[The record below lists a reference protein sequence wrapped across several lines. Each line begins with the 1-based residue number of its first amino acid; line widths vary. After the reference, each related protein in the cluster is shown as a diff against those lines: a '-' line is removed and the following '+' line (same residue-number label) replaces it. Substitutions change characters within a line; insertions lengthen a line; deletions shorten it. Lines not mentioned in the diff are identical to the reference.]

1 MKKTFLIGDSTYCLA
16 LSLAAA
22 LCPLLTTSADA
33 APAAGEQVQMI
44 VKLKPTMDEGKF
56 KRMLSSRGGSE
67 RNSIPALG
75 IRVVSVP
82 AENSDQCR
90 GDFEGDDNV
99 EFSEPDYKAEALG
112 TANDPY
118 FIQGSEWHLA
128 KIQAPAAW
136 DVSTGSS
143 SVVVA
148 VVDTGVN
155 ASHPDMVGKVLA
167 GGYDFVAN
175 DTDPTDENG
184 HGTAVAGTIAPASN
198 NSVGVAG
205 VAWGNPILPIRVLD
219 ANGSGNYSAICNG
232 IIYAADHGAKVIN
245 LSFGGTASSL
255 ALQNAINYAWSK
267 QCVIVAAAGNSGNN
281 VPFYPAACTN
291 VISVSATNSADAR
304 PTWSNFGSYVDV
316 SAPGLDVL
324 TLYGAD
330 QYAVWSGTS
339 FSSPV
344 TAGVVALM
352 ASANSNLTNAQLADL
367 LIKNCDDIGT
377 AGYDVY
383 FGNGRVNA
391 FRAVTAAKAFVNV
404 ADTVAPVAAVTSPA
418 NGATVSSTSQTIRF
432 SATDNVAVTKVA
444 LYIDSKLVSSVNASS
459 ATYTWNT
466 SRVTRGSHTLQAY
479 GYDAAGNVG
488 TSPIITVRR

>member
-1 MKKTFLIGDSTYCLA
+1 MKKFLFLGNSSSLLA
-16 LSLAAA
+16 LPFAAAA
-22 LCPLLTTSADA
+22 LPFLATAANA
-33 APAAGEQVQMI
+33 APPAKAQVQMM
-44 VKLKPTMDEGKF
+44 VKLKPTMEEGKF
-56 KRMLSSRGGSE
+56 RTILSSRGGSE
-67 RNSIPALG
+67 RGSIPALG

-82 AENSDQCR
+82 AENSYHCQ
-90 GDFEGDDNV
+90 GDFEADDNV

-118 FIQGSEWHLA
+118 FTQGSEWHLS

-143 SVVVA
+143 GVVVA
-148 VVDTGVN
+148 VVDTGVL
-155 ASHPDMVGKVLA
+155 ASHPDMAGKVLA

-198 NSVGVAG
+198 NALGVAG

-219 ANGSGNYSAICNG
+219 ASGSGNYSAICNG
-232 IIYAADHGAKVIN
+232 IIYAADHGAKIIN
-245 LSFGGTASSL
+245 LSFGGTSSSQ
-255 ALQNAINYAWSK
+255 ALQSAINYAWGK
-267 QCVIVAAAGNSGNN
+267 QCVIIAAAGNSGNN
-281 VPFYPAACTN
+281 VPFYPAACSN
-291 VISVSATNSADAR
+291 VISVSATDSSDAH
-304 PTWSNFGSYVDV
+304 PAWSNFGSYVDV

-324 TLYGAD
+324 TLYGAN

-344 TAGVVALM
+344 TAGVAALM

-404 ADTVAPVAAVTSPA
+404 ADTVAPVAAVTSPT
-418 NGATVSSTSQTIRF
+418 NGSTVNATSQTIRF
-432 SATDNVAVTKVA
+432 SATDNVAVTKLA
-444 LYIDSKLVSSVNASS
+444 LYIDGKMVISLNASS
-459 ATYTWNT
+459 ASYTWKT
-466 SRVTRGSHTLQAY
+466 SKVTKGSHSIQAY
-479 GYDAAGNVG
+479 GYDAAGNIG
-488 TSPIITVRR
+488 TSAIVTVNR